1 MPETALAWE
10 TMEPSSHSTSFGR
23 YLKAIREN
31 RNIAISSVADQ
42 LRVSVWHLSLIEAE
56 DHGKLPDE
64 VYVRGTLRAYA
75 EYIGVDPADI
85 IERYELNRKAW
96 LQTTAAEREILSSG
110 RYSVFRMTV
119 ALCMLAAVAVTSIIL
134 FEKYSPRELPVT
146 VTEAPEAAGHADFV
160 YYASEIPHEGVG
172 SETLQADIPGNHRDG
187 WIHLRLV
194 ALSEIRVEIHIDDGE
209 RESFRF
215 NPKDEIRV
223 EAKEQF
229 RLYVSDAGGI
239 RIYLNDHPLAM
250 DGEPEQDVNIVVRKT
265 PPEDET
271 NDNAPPA

>member
-1 MPETALAWE
+1 VPEAVLAQE

-56 DHGKLPDE
+56 DHEKLPDE

-85 IERYELNRKAW
+85 IERYEINRSVW
-96 LQTTAAEREILSSG
+96 LQSTAAEREILSSG
-110 RYSVFRMTV
+110 KHSVFRMTV
-119 ALCMLAAVAVTSIIL
+119 ALCVLALVVVTSIM
-134 FEKYSPRELPVT
+134 FSEKYSHRELPGSAAIV
-146 VTEAPEAAGHADFV
+146 PDAAGHIDFV
-160 YYASEIPHEGVG
+160 YYASDIPDEDVESG
-172 SETLQADIPGNHRDG
+172 TFQADIPGNHRDG

-215 NPKDEIRV
+215 NPKDEMRV

-250 DGEPEQDVNIVVRKT
+250 DGEPEQGVNIVIRKT

-271 NDNAPPA
+271 NDTDSPA